1 MKDYFGI
8 PLNTTVEVLDI
19 DDDEL
24 KFEVEKYGK
33 NYKWT
38 S

>member
-24 KFEVEKYGK
+24 KFEVEKCGK